1 MDNSMKK
8 YLIVMIASL
17 LMLSACS
24 NNTTVTANK
33 EVPAAAVTAAA
44 AGTTEA
50 GTAAAITETETET
63 ETEATEEPEP
73 EKPMK
78 EVKIGEMTL
87 KLDPSLWE
95 TVDEYITRTEKD
107 GEIMTEEDKADMLSY
122 GENLYVLRD
131 TDAVLWLEASDFERE
146 DGFGTD
152 EDYELYAMSLN
163 TSASQNDLTGFR
175 SDLSERN
182 GIRFLDS
189 FMTMDTGNYTRLCTI
204 MKDQYGYSLM
214 LSNYSSK
221 NEKEY
226 LYSLIDTIT
235 FDEN

>member
-1 MDNSMKK
+1 MKK
-8 YLIVMIASL
+8 YLIIMIASL
-17 LMLSACS
+17 LILSACS
-24 NNTTVTANK
+24 NEKVVASTIAVSEAQTT
-33 EVPAAAVTAAA
+33 TAAETTESE
-44 AGTTEA
+44 TTEA
-50 GTAAAITETETET
+50 ETTAEVT
-63 ETEATEEPEP
+63 ETEAAEEPEP

-87 KLDPSLWE
+87 KLDPALWE

-131 TDAVLWLEASDFERE
+131 TDAILWLEASDFERE

-182 GIRFLDS
+182 GIPFLDS

-214 LSNYSSK
+214 LSNYSRK

>member
-8 YLIVMIASL
+8 YLIVMTASL

-50 GTAAAITETETET
+50 GTAAAITETETE
-63 ETEATEEPEP
+63 ATEEPEP

-95 TVDEYITRTEKD
+95 TVDEYITRTEKE

>member
-1 MDNSMKK
+1 MKK
-8 YLIVMIASL
+8 YLIIMIASL
-17 LMLSACS
+17 LILSACS
-24 NNTTVTANK
+24 NEKVVASTIAVSEAQTTTTA
-33 EVPAAAVTAAA
+33 ETTESE
-44 AGTTEA
+44 TTEA
-50 GTAAAITETETET
+50 ETTAEVT
-63 ETEATEEPEP
+63 ETEAAEEPEP

-87 KLDPSLWE
+87 K
-95 TVDEYITRTEKD
+95 
-107 GEIMTEEDKADMLSY
+107 
-122 GENLYVLRD
+122 
-131 TDAVLWLEASDFERE
+131 LEASDFERE

-163 TSASQNDLTGFR
+163 TSASQNDFTGFR